1 MHTIN
6 IRHTN
11 TRAVHGSVW
20 VGFVPNPESGGEKRH
35 PPPTRR
41 SNRVE
46 RFKTSTGGGRV
57 DRIWDGKKTVEK
69 TQIRRKSHR
78 IQWDFAKSSENLT
91 GFDEISSD
99 PVKISS
105 DLREIVPESGKISSE
120 SGFFCRILENLAGIW
135 KSFGPFG
142 FFGF

>member
-20 VGFVPNPESGGEKRH
+20 VGFVPNPELGGEKRH

-41 SNRVE
+41 SNQVE

-57 DRIWDGKKTVEK
+57 GRIWDGKKTVEK
-69 TQIRRKSHR
+69 T
-78 IQWDFAKSSENLT
+78 
-91 GFDEISSD
+91 
-99 PVKISS
+99 
-105 DLREIVPESGKISSE
+105 
-120 SGFFCRILENLAGIW
+120 
-135 KSFGPFG
+135 
-142 FFGF
+142 